1 MGRPQ
6 ATIRSIH
13 SCRESKGKESGQV
26 KDQSIYRTRHMQ
38 RGSALL
44 DPTHAEV
51 PTAALPAR
59 TPILST
65 RLKPQF
71 PRQAGGPAFRA
82 EQLWMTIPWPGVMNP
97 LFIKFSF
104 APVRLFSILLPKI
117 SDSGT

>member
-1 MGRPQ
+1 M
-6 ATIRSIH
+6 
-13 SCRESKGKESGQV
+13 K
-26 KDQSIYRTRHMQ
+26 

-51 PTAALPAR
+51 LTVALPAP

-65 RLKPQF
+65 RLKSQF
-71 PRQAGGPAFRA
+71 PRQAGSSAFLA
-82 EQLWMTIPWPGVMNP
+82 EQLWMTIPRPGVMNP
-97 LFIKFSF
+97 LFMKFSF

>member
-1 MGRPQ
+1 MRTAHRMGQPQ

-26 KDQSIYRTRHMQ
+26 KDQSIYRTRHME

-71 PRQAGGPAFRA
+71 PRQAGRRPRLPRGAAVDDHPAAWSDESLVYKVF
-82 EQLWMTIPWPGVMNP
+82 ICSCKIIFNP
-97 LFIKFSF
+97 TS
-104 APVRLFSILLPKI
+104 
-117 SDSGT
+117 